1 LIVMNAASM
10 RCALN
15 HMTAPQ
21 LGHAAVIDMA
31 RELGCAGVELRN
43 DLAGRD
49 LFDGD
54 APEAVK
60 IRMQRAGLRLLALA
74 EIKRFNAW
82 SAATEQSA
90 GELMRIAV
98 AAGAEAVSLIPVNDG
113 TGCGNGERQA
123 NLRVAL
129 RALKPM
135 LEDHGLIG
143 LVEPLGFD
151 VCSLRYK
158 EEAVEAIEALG
169 AAGRFM
175 LIHDT
180 FHHCLADERRLFPEH
195 TGIVHISGVVDPK
208 ISVGDMRDPHRV
220 LVDGRDRLGNVEQI
234 LALRQA
240 GYDGPI
246 SYEAFS
252 PAVHALSDPKRA
264 IAESMAFIDAEL
276 SKKAA

>member
-1 LIVMNAASM
+1 MHTAKMSY
-10 RCALN
+10 ALN
-15 HMTAPQ
+15 HMTTPMLGYRQ
-21 LGHAAVIDMA
+21 LIELSND
-31 RELGCAGVELRN
+31 LGCVGVELRN
-43 DLAGRD
+43 DLAQRV

-54 APEAVK
+54 ASEMVQAA
-60 IRMQRAGLRLLALA
+60 MQDAGLRLLAIA
-74 EIKRFNAW
+74 EVKRFNAW
-82 SAATEQSA
+82 SAETEAAA
-90 GELMRIAV
+90 GDLMRTAV
-98 AAGAEAVSLIPVNDG
+98 KAGAEAISLIPVNDG

-158 EEAVEAIEALG
+158 EEAVDAIEALG
-169 AAGRFM
+169 AVGRFM